1 MIFSRSPDPATGLLR
16 RALHRVRAPF
26 LRSVVWAAVRQSAF
40 LAMPWLLGRA
50 VDAGVRSGSAGG
62 ALLYGAAFL
71 AAACVEY
78 AGMRGWQL
86 WATLADNRAG
96 TWLRTRLLSAILTV
110 DTDTLQRR
118 TGSFGDLTTRA
129 TRDVDTVLVW
139 IHGLTTWVVIGITAL
154 VLVPA
159 IAGLDPLLLLVAAA
173 TVPVLLLMNRL
184 FPPPFGRRAERLADA
199 HGARSAAADEL
210 LTALLPLRGV
220 GGDHLLVER
229 HHRHSAEV
237 RRSTL
242 RLAAVGSVWEAAA
255 FTVPLLAVTAGLL
268 AGGLAVTDGRITVG
282 ALTTFVLWMGTVSVA
297 VNALVSRLGDLTEAR
312 VAAGRIARVLELPPP
327 PRPYA
332 DVEPG
337 GVLRLDGL
345 TVRRPGRDPVG
356 PLSLEARPGEWLA
369 ITGPTG
375 CGKSTLLRAVAQL
388 VPASG
393 TATLGGVPLDSLDP
407 EQLYRLVGLVPE
419 GPVLLHGTVAEN
431 LLLPGPRT
439 PDDMADAARTAG
451 LGPDLSSLAEGLD
464 TPVGERG
471 GALSGGQ
478 RQRVALARA
487 LLRDSPVLLLDDVTS
502 ALDDATE
509 AEVLDRLRD
518 ATADRIVILAGH
530 SPAVL
535 ARADRA
541 ITLPAPRPA
550 PAPAAPGRTSP
561 EQEAL
566 HG

>member
-1 MIFSRSPDPATGLLR
+1 M
-16 RALHRVRAPF
+16 
-26 LRSVVWAAVRQSAF
+26 
-40 LAMPWLLGRA
+40 
-50 VDAGVRSGSAGG
+50 
-62 ALLYGAAFL
+62 
-71 AAACVEY
+71 
-78 AGMRGWQL
+78 
-86 WATLADNRAG
+86 
-96 TWLRTRLLSAILTV
+96 
-110 DTDTLQRR
+110 
-118 TGSFGDLTTRA
+118 
-129 TRDVDTVLVW
+129 
-139 IHGLTTWVVIGITAL
+139 
-154 VLVPA
+154 
-159 IAGLDPLLLLVAAA
+159 
-173 TVPVLLLMNRL
+173 
-184 FPPPFGRRAERLADA
+184 
-199 HGARSAAADEL
+199 
-210 LTALLPLRGV
+210 
-220 GGDHLLVER
+220 ER

-255 FTVPLLAVTAGLL
+255 FTVPLLAVTASCWLN
-268 AGGLAVTDGRITVG
+268 GLAVADGRITVG

-312 VAAGRIARVLELPPP
+312 VAYRIARVLELPPP

-356 PLSLEARPGEWLA
+356 PLSLEARPGQWLA

-388 VPASG
+388 VPSG

-439 PDDMADAARTAG
+439 PDDMAEAARTAG

-518 ATADRIVILAGH
+518 ATADRIVILCL
-530 SPAVL
+530 PL
-535 ARADRA
+535 ARR
-541 ITLPAPRPA
+541 PRPRRPRDHPARPATGPGARRPGTYLPRTGSA
-550 PAPAAPGRTSP
+550 PWLTRPGSPTSP
-561 EQEAL
+561 TSGPSSGGPRPSSPGTGPPSPPPSSSTWPEPPPPSASPRRSD
-566 HG
+566 G